1 MVSSEPRV
9 HKVYHTKILKGGCE
23 MVTKNCTIDF
33 LWQVTS
39 ISRIDS
45 RVTRVGC
52 KVSKGDF
59 NASRSK
65 KQCHHDKK
73 VLTNEW
79 KLTKFMKMV

>member
-1 MVSSEPRV
+1 MVSSEPHV
-9 HKVYHTKILKGGCE
+9 HKVNHTKILKGGCE
-23 MVTKNCTIDF
+23 MVNKNCTIDF

-65 KQCHHDKK
+65 KQCHHDKN
-73 VLTNEW
+73 VFWQMTEV
-79 KLTKFMKMV
+79 TTY